1 MNVMHQPVIPAIG
14 AATQGGYF
22 VGCILDDASLFGI
35 VVAPKALGESAEMAW
50 NEKKKNLVGAAS
62 YSDGMANTVAMAK
75 AGSVL
80 AKWARDLTIGGL
92 DDWYIP
98 ARDELELVYR
108 HLKPGTSKNHSFR
121 SGDNPSSSPTGYP
134 YTAAAP
140 RQTLIDTFRKD
151 CAEAMN
157 EDWYWTSTQSAGAEQ
172 YAWFQY
178 FILGHQDG
186 SLKSALLRA
195 RAVRRFPI

>member
-108 HLKPGTSKNHSFR
+108 HLKPGTSKNYSYR

-134 YTAAAP
+134 YTAGVP
-140 RQTLIDTFRKD
+140 GQTGIDAFRKD
-151 CAEAMN
+151 CVEAMN
-157 EDWYWTSTQSAGAEQ
+157 AEWYWTSTQDAGVEQSAWCQDFYDG
-172 YAWFQY
+172 
-178 FILGHQDG
+178 LQDG
-186 SLKSALLRA
+186 LHESVLMRA